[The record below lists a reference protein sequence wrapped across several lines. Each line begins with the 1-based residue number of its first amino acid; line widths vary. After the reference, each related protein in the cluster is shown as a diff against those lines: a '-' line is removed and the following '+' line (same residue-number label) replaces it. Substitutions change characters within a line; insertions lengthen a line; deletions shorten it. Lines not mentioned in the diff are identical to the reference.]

1 MAENQAPTPTKSR
14 REQFGERLKKK
25 YPDREFADE
34 EALFSQIDDDY
45 NDYDSQIGQLKEHE
59 KLFTDMFSADPRSAN
74 FLTSWRKGEHPMTA
88 FIRQF
93 GKEGLQE
100 LVENEEKMEEFAK
113 ANEEY
118 LARVA
123 KEKELEDEYQKNI
136 TGSLKNLEQFQKE
149 HGLADEQTDKV
160 MESLTGIAR
169 DGIVGKFTTESMDM
183 ALSSINHDTDVSN
196 ARTEGEVAGRN
207 AKIDEKLR
215 KPQTGDGQP
224 NLAGSNN
231 APTRKNI
238 NRSMFDLADEAR

>member
-1 MAENQAPTPTKSR
+1 MAENQTPTPTKSR

-25 YPDREFADE
+25 YPDRDFADE
-34 EALFSQIDDDY
+34 EALFGQIDDDY
-45 NDYDSQIGQLKEHE
+45 NDYDNQIGVLKDHE
-59 KLFTDMFSADPRSAN
+59 QKLSDMFSADPRSAN
-74 FLTSWRKGEHPMTA
+74 FLTSWRKGEHPMTS

-93 GKEGLQE
+93 GKDGLEE

-123 KEKELEDEYQKNI
+123 KEKELEEEYRKNLDA
-136 TGSLKNLEQFQKE
+136 SLKNLDMFQKE
-149 HGLADEQTDKV
+149 HGLTDEQTDKV
-160 MESLTGIAR
+160 METLVGIVR
-169 DGIVGKFTTESMDM
+169 DGIVGKFTPESIGM
-183 ALSSINHDTDVSN
+183 ALNAINHDADINN
-196 ARTEGEVAGRN
+196 ARAEGEVAGRN

-215 KPQTGDGQP
+215 KPQSGDGQP

-238 NRSMFDLADEAR
+238 SRSMFDLADEAR